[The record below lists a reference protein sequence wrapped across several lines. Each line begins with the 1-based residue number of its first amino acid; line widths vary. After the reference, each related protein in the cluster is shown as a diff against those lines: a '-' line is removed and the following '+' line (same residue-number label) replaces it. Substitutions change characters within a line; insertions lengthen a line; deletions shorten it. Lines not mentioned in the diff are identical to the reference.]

1 MKKILCILAVVA
13 LIFTFTACSQ
23 NNDGNLQSQMEAL
36 QSQMADMQNQLEQ
49 QEAKITELEVQ
60 LEIYENL
67 KNLKDY
73 PKEYDLKIVGD
84 CFAFSFGE
92 SVEVPYWEFLQIPNG
107 VVINSEEGIEKLATE
122 SYNREVAET
131 PYADAAEFL
140 RLLKTEHY
148 FDGYSFVLA
157 NLYHASTDNI
167 IGFASYTIDND
178 CLKLIFDIEN
188 DSPEEGSDDVIT
200 KPYIFC
206 IKKIE
211 NISNFG
217 VYSTNL
223 VPWYM
228 NRTNDLSYN

>member
-1 MKKILCILAVVA
+1 MKRILRILAVVA

-23 NNDGNLQSQMEAL
+23 NNNENLQSQME
-36 QSQMADMQNQLEQ
+36 DMRNQLER

-67 KNLKDY
+67 ENLKGY
-73 PKEYDLKIVGD
+73 PGEYELKIVGD

-92 SVEVPYWEFLQIPNG
+92 SVEVPYWEFLRIPNG

-122 SYNREVAET
+122 SYNSEAEET
-131 PYADAAEFL
+131 PYANAAEFL

-157 NLYHASTDNI
+157 NLYRASTDNV
-167 IGFASYTIDND
+167 IGFSSYTIDND
-178 CLKLIFDIEN
+178 CLKLIFEIEN
-188 DSPEEGSDDVIT
+188 DNPEEESCDIIT

-223 VPWYM
+223 VTWYM
-228 NRTNDLSYN
+228 NRTHELSYN